1 MANGINEV
9 IIPPSTE
16 KPDGDII
23 QRPPKDNTSKG
34 KGIILG

>member
-9 IIPPSTE
+9 IIPSSTE

-23 QRPPKDNTSKG
+23 QRPPKGNTSKG